1 MNRILVP
8 LDGSD
13 FAERAL
19 SPAVALATRHGA
31 EIHLLSVVSNVPIV
45 PVSFADPILVPDWL
59 DQEEARLRGYVERAA
74 AKIAARSGELRVEA
88 RVRVGRVGETITG
101 VADELD
107 IDLVVLTTHG
117 RGPVR
122 RAWLGSTADELLRS
136 LERPL
141 LLLSPTA
148 AGERLFAD
156 GQIHHVMVPLDGSEA
171 AEAAL
176 DAVSLVFPATGDV
189 RLTLASVV
197 EEGFPLPTAYLP
209 HVVSEESFREE
220 RIKTAAAYLATVSQR
235 LGNEGTGLLETH
247 VLTAHDAAHGL
258 LGYSSEAEAD
268 VIALVTHGRGGVAR
282 FLVGSVADKLVRGAE
297 IPVLIARRPP
307 DGARD
312 SLTG

>member
-1 MNRILVP
+1 MKRILVP

-31 EIHLLSVVSNVPIV
+31 EIHLISVVSNVPIV
-45 PVSFADPILVPDWL
+45 PVSFADPILLPDWL
-59 DQEEARLRGYVERAA
+59 DQDEARLRGYVEQAA
-74 AKIAARSGELRVEA
+74 AKVAARSGELRVEA
-88 RVRVGRVGETITG
+88 GVSVGRVGETIRK
-101 VADELD
+101 VAGELD

-122 RAWLGSTADELLRS
+122 RVWLGSTADELIRT

-141 LLLSPTA
+141 LLLPPTA
-148 AGERLFAD
+148 VAEQLFAGD
-156 GQIHHVMVPLDGSEA
+156 QIHHLMVPLDGSEA

-176 DAVSLVFPATGDV
+176 DAMPLVLPAMGDV

-209 HVVSEESFREE
+209 HAISEESFRRE
-220 RIKTAAAYLATVSQR
+220 RKKTAAAYLETVSER
-235 LGNEGTGLLETH
+235 VTNEGVGLLETR

-258 LGYSSEAEAD
+258 LQYCSEAEVD
-268 VIALVTHGRGGVAR
+268 VMVLATRGRGGIAR

-297 IPVLIARRPP
+297 IPVLIARRPS
-307 DGARD
+307 DGGD